1 MNRPAVTLVIALA
14 ASGPFLALHGQENVK
29 PRALVVG
36 CNYEGMA
43 LDPLPSPLKDAERVA
58 EALASPEIGF
68 EVKTLLNPTREDLR
82 AAVKEHC
89 DSLAGA
95 KRPGLFY
102 FSGHGAQLNG
112 ENYLIPH
119 RAELAFTEDL
129 ETQAFA
135 LSDLTTPLATS
146 ENGINLIFLDACRD
160 NPLQPRARG
169 KDLGRLPGLAE
180 MNAPGLLI
188 GFAADSG
195 KVAFDY
201 GDGSLYTNALL
212 KHLKTP
218 GISVTDLLTVVRK
231 EVRRASDNRQE
242 PFLYAGIDEIF
253 TLAPVRLP
261 KETGGLATPVPVTLT
276 LDKVDYFTGEHPVIK
291 VEVERD
297 CHLGV
302 FYKDAGGAITQLFP
316 NNDLPD
322 CQVRAG
328 EPVQLL
334 PRPNPKEPG
343 KGFMLEVC
351 PPYGEEH
358 FIIVAT
364 EEPSGIDEVNARRIA
379 EAVPGNATKSVDA
392 PPYLPV
398 TTSRGM
404 NFINGLL
411 PQTPEPAAP
420 SGTAATAP
428 ERPVPATPAT
438 GPKPEAL
445 GRPET
450 AAVSNSVTGTAD
462 DNNPL
467 TASGDGAAI
476 LKIRTRPR

>member
-1 MNRPAVTLVIALA
+1 MNRLALILAITVA
-14 ASGPFLALHGQENVK
+14 ASGPLLPLHGQESDK

-43 LDPLPSPLKDAERVA
+43 INLPSPLKDAERIT

-68 EVKTLLNPTREDLR
+68 EVKTLLNPTREALH

-89 DSLAGA
+89 EGLDRD

-119 RAELAFTEDL
+119 LAELASTEDL
-129 ETQAFA
+129 RTQAFA
-135 LSDLTTPLATS
+135 VSDLTTPLATAG
-146 ENGINLIFLDACRD
+146 NGINLIFLDACRN
-160 NPLQPRARG
+160 NPLEFRARG
-169 KDLGRLPGLAE
+169 KDLSPLPGLAE
-180 MNAPGLLI
+180 MKAPGLLI

-195 KVAFDY
+195 KVAFDH
-201 GDGSLYTNALL
+201 GEGSLYTNALL
-212 KHLKTP
+212 KHIKTP

-231 EVRRASDNRQE
+231 EVRHTSANKQE

-261 KETGGLATPVPVTLT
+261 KETGGLATPVPVTLS
-276 LDKVDYFTGEHPVIK
+276 LDKVDYVEGEHPVIS

-302 FYKDAGGAITQLFP
+302 FYKDAAGAITQLFP
-316 NNDLPD
+316 NDDLPE
-322 CQVRAG
+322 CQVTAG

-351 PPYGEEH
+351 PPYGDEH

-364 EEPSGIDEVNARRIA
+364 EERSGIVEANAQRLGESA
-379 EAVPGNATKSVDA
+379 LQNANKSADA
-392 PPYLPV
+392 SPYRPA
-398 TTSRGM
+398 SPRGM
-404 NFINGLL
+404 SFVNRLL
-411 PQTPEPAAP
+411 T
-420 SGTAATAP
+420 
-428 ERPVPATPAT
+428 T
-438 GPKPEAL
+438 GPRPEAPD
-445 GRPET
+445 RPET
-450 AAVSNSVTGTAD
+450 AAVANSVTETPD

-467 TASGDGAAI
+467 TTSGDGAAI

>member
-43 LDPLPSPLKDAERVA
+43 LNLPSPLKDAERVA

-68 EVKTLLNPTREDLR
+68 EVKTLLNPTREALR

-135 LSDLTTPLATS
+135 VSDLTTPLATS
-146 ENGINLIFLDACRD
+146 ENGINLIFLDACRN

-195 KVAFDY
+195 KVALDY

-231 EVRRASDNRQE
+231 EVRRASDNQQE

-261 KETGGLATPVPVTLT
+261 KETGGLATPVPLTLT

-291 VEVERD
+291 VEVQRD

-364 EEPSGIDEVNARRIA
+364 EERSGIVEANAQRLGESA
-379 EAVPGNATKSVDA
+379 LQNANKSADA
-392 PPYLPV
+392 SPY
-398 TTSRGM
+398 R
-404 NFINGLL
+404 
-411 PQTPEPAAP
+411 
-420 SGTAATAP
+420 
-428 ERPVPATPAT
+428 PATPRGMSFVNRLLTT
-438 GPKPEAL
+438 GPRPEAL

-450 AAVSNSVTGTAD
+450 AAVSNFVTGTAD

>member
-1 MNRPAVTLVIALA
+1 MNR
-14 ASGPFLALHGQENVK
+14 LALIVAITVATSSSLLPLRGQESDK

-43 LDPLPSPLKDAERVA
+43 INLPSPLKDAERIA

-68 EVKTLLNPTREDLR
+68 EVKTLLNPTREALH

-89 DSLAGA
+89 EGLDRD

-119 RAELAFTEDL
+119 LAELASTEDL
-129 ETQAFA
+129 RTQAFA
-135 LSDLTTPLATS
+135 VSDLTTPLATAG
-146 ENGINLIFLDACRD
+146 NGINLIFLDACRN
-160 NPLQPRARG
+160 NPLEFRARG
-169 KDLGRLPGLAE
+169 KDLSPLPGLAE
-180 MNAPGLLI
+180 MKAPGLLI

-195 KVAFDY
+195 KVAFDH
-201 GDGSLYTNALL
+201 GEGSLYTNALL

-231 EVRRASDNRQE
+231 EVRHTSANKQE

-261 KETGGLATPVPVTLT
+261 KETGGLATPVPVTLS
-276 LDKVDYFTGEHPVIK
+276 LDKVDYVEGEHPVIS

-302 FYKDAGGAITQLFP
+302 FYKDAAGAITQLFP
-316 NNDLPD
+316 NDDLSE
-322 CQVRAG
+322 CQVTAG

-351 PPYGEEH
+351 PPYGDEH

-364 EEPSGIDEVNARRIA
+364 EERSGIVEANAQRLGESA
-379 EAVPGNATKSVDA
+379 LQNANKSADA
-392 PPYLPV
+392 SPYRPA
-398 TTSRGM
+398 SPRGM
-404 NFINGLL
+404 SFVNRLL
-411 PQTPEPAAP
+411 T
-420 SGTAATAP
+420 
-428 ERPVPATPAT
+428 T
-438 GPKPEAL
+438 GPGPEAPD
-445 GRPET
+445 RPEN
-450 AAVSNSVTGTAD
+450 AAVANSVTETPD

-467 TASGDGAAI
+467 TTSGDGAAI

>member
-1 MNRPAVTLVIALA
+1 MNRLALI
-14 ASGPFLALHGQENVK
+14 LAITVATPSSLLPLHGQENDK

-43 LDPLPSPLKDAERVA
+43 INLPSPLKDAERIA

-68 EVKTLLNPTREDLR
+68 EVKTLLNPTREALH

-89 DSLAGA
+89 EGLDRD

-119 RAELAFTEDL
+119 LAELASTEDL
-129 ETQAFA
+129 RTQAFA
-135 LSDLTTPLATS
+135 VSDLTTPLATAG
-146 ENGINLIFLDACRD
+146 NGINLIFLDACRN
-160 NPLQPRARG
+160 NPLESRARG
-169 KDLGRLPGLAE
+169 KDVGPLPGLAE
-180 MNAPGLLI
+180 MKAPGLLI

-195 KVAFDY
+195 KVAFDH
-201 GDGSLYTNALL
+201 GEGSLYTNALL

-231 EVRRASDNRQE
+231 EVRHTSANKQE

-261 KETGGLATPVPVTLT
+261 KETGGLATPVPVTLS
-276 LDKVDYFTGEHPVIK
+276 LDKFDYVEGEHPVIS

-302 FYKDAGGAITQLFP
+302 FYKDAVGAITQLFP
-316 NNDLPD
+316 NDDLPE
-322 CQVRAG
+322 CQVTAG

-351 PPYGEEH
+351 PPYGDEH

-364 EEPSGIDEVNARRIA
+364 EERSGIVEANAQRFGESA
-379 EAVPGNATKSVDA
+379 LQNANKSADA
-392 PPYLPV
+392 SPY
-398 TTSRGM
+398 R
-404 NFINGLL
+404 
-411 PQTPEPAAP
+411 
-420 SGTAATAP
+420 
-428 ERPVPATPAT
+428 PATPRGMSFVNRLLTT
-438 GPKPEAL
+438 GPRPEAPDK
-445 GRPET
+445 PET
-450 AAVSNSVTGTAD
+450 AAVANSVTNTPD

-467 TASGDGAAI
+467 TTSGDGAAI